1 MEMCEVEQYFYIKIA
16 VFVAEMH
23 GSAME
28 SYVNYWV
35 IMSYHIE
42 QFQGGRQHSE

>member
-1 MEMCEVEQYFYIKIA
+1 MCEVEQYLYIKIA
-16 VFVAEMH
+16 VFLAEMH

-28 SYVNYWV
+28 SYVNQWV

-42 QFQGGRQHSE
+42 QF